1 MSVPV
6 VVEIPHKLGRA
17 AARARVEAGIGR
29 IADVI
34 PGGTLVEH
42 HWNGDSLAC
51 TLGAYG
57 QQVTG
62 RLDIVQ
68 DKDRVEIDVPFF
80 LAIFADKLRA
90 KLERE
95 APKLLEGDAPSPP
108 AA

>member
-1 MSVPV
+1 MGWRTTSAAVNRHI
-6 VVEIPHKLGRA
+6 EIPS
-17 AARARVEAGIGR
+17 
-29 IADVI
+29 I
-34 PGGTLVEH
+34 PSSRCTASLRPDAGGTLVEH

-62 RLDIVQ
+62 RLDIAQ
-68 DKDRVEIDVPFF
+68 DKVRVEIDVPFF